1 MYSITII
8 GTYDTKAGEML
19 YVADRVRASG
29 HHPLLIDAG
38 VLTKPGAPVEY
49 SNTEVASRAGRMLDQ
64 LIKEENRET
73 IMAAMAEG
81 VGNILSDLFSQ
92 RRLDGVLGLGG
103 NQGSSI
109 ASIAM
114 RRLPIGFPKYLV
126 STVAS
131 GNIRPY
137 IGETDIAVMFSVSDL
152 VGGPNAV
159 SRSVLGNAASAL
171 IGMVEKGEPIRTGDR
186 ERTIALTALGNTEAA
201 ASRIHHLLKGKGY
214 EVITFHASGAGGT
227 AMEDLVEREVFGGI
241 IDLTTHE
248 LIEEIVG
255 MGAYVPVKPGRLT
268 TAGLQGV
275 PQVISLGGL
284 EYLCFG
290 SRETIPPRLRR
301 RKIYMH
307 NPLNANVKASLI
319 EMKKAGN
326 ELAKRLNQATGPVEV
341 LVPLRGWSVYG
352 APGGALYDPEG
363 NEALLTALKKRL
375 KPSIPIRELD
385 LSINDPSFADA
396 CVEALARIMEKK

>member
-1 MYSITII
+1 MAKII
-8 GTYDTKAGEML
+8 
-19 YVADRVRASG
+19 
-29 HHPLLIDAG
+29 
-38 VLTKPGAPVEY
+38 PV
-49 SNTEVASRAGRMLDQ
+49 
-64 LIKEENRET
+64 
-73 IMAAMAEG
+73 
-81 VGNILSDLFSQ
+81 
-92 RRLDGVLGLGG
+92 
-103 NQGSSI
+103 
-109 ASIAM
+109 
-114 RRLPIGFPKYLV
+114 GFWC
-126 STVAS
+126 
-131 GNIRPY
+131 R
-137 IGETDIAVMFSVSDL
+137 
-152 VGGPNAV
+152 
-159 SRSVLGNAASAL
+159 
-171 IGMVEKGEPIRTGDR
+171 
-186 ERTIALTALGNTEAA
+186 
-201 ASRIHHLLKGKGY
+201 
-214 EVITFHASGAGGT
+214 
-227 AMEDLVEREVFGGI
+227 EDLVERGVFGGI

-396 CVEALARIMEKK
+396 CVEALARINDDYLLPGRTLPLLLQSVPAGIGGGDRRKPEHSNPGNEYGTDYSYRDFSGRCRARDECFG